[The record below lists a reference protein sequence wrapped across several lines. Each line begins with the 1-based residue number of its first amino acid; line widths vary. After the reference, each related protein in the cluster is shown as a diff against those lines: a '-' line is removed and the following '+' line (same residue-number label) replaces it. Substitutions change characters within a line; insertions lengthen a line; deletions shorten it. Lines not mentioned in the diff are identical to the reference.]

1 MKLKEIENSE
11 TRLSQGVTE
20 GIVELVFLNFKLD
33 SNFIMCFIIWLK
45 KMLDPL
51 LREEGIYKVHSAQ
64 GRSWENKPCW
74 HNLFRS
80 KNEEQ
85 GRGLQNNGFSGQEG
99 RYSYERK
106 SHIDML
112 NRLH

>member
-11 TRLSQGVTE
+11 THLSQGVRE
-20 GIVELVFLNFKLD
+20 GIVELVFLNFKLTVTSLCVLLFD
-33 SNFIMCFIIWLK
+33 KK

-64 GRSWENKPCW
+64 GRSWENKSCR

-80 KNEEQ
+80 KNEGQ
-85 GRGLQNNGFSGQEG
+85 GRGLQNKGFSGQEG
-99 RYSYERK
+99 WYSYERK
-106 SHIDML
+106 SHIDVL